1 MYTIYKASNIDCPK
15 DNWEIMEQLQN
26 VEETLTLWA
35 MVVDNLKECYGDY
48 LVQPSEGECSPYDVT
63 VALTRSSLSL
73 SAVVYVP
80 CKVAYKLI
88 TE

>member
-35 MVVDNLKECYGDY
+35 IIVDNLKECYKDY
-48 LVQPSEGECSPYDVT
+48 LVQPCEDGCSPYDVT

-73 SAVVYVP
+73 SAMVYISN
-80 CKVAYKLI
+80 KVAYKLI